1 MGTSPSVITNRR
13 QGKSYTATQSMN
25 VFFDELEQKNNKP
38 KEYLNYSTDALAV
51 VIALI
56 EQGKGLVEITELLE
70 TKRNRS
76 LEYYIGIA
84 SPAHQTQADKIYKYF
99 AKKHTVRRLK
109 NEMISDWMLAVD
121 EIAENPERINKDS
134 IKILVTLPKF
144 YKENRDLEL
153 LMRDYK
159 SVPSKVAMPLV
170 DFDMSIKFVKT
181 IERSALSGKYK
192 DYYWSTP
199 TGHLLRIRQEP
210 SNVGISAWDYISQQ
224 GTIKIKG
231 KYCKAVRLQ
240 GYDFNILQPIP
251 TMEILSA

>member
-1 MGTSPSVITNRR
+1 MGTSPSVIIGR
-13 QGKSYTATQSMN
+13 QMGKSYTATQSMN
-25 VFFDELEQKNNKP
+25 VFFDELEQKSKP
-38 KEYLNYSTDALAV
+38 KEYLNYNTDALAV

-70 TKRNRS
+70 TKINRS
-76 LEYYIGIA
+76 LEYYIDIA
-84 SPAHQTQADKIYKYF
+84 SPAHQEQANKIYKYF
-99 AKKHTVRRLK
+99 AKKHTIRRLK

-121 EIAENPERINKDS
+121 EITENRQRINKDS

-144 YKENRDLEL
+144 YKENRDVEL
-153 LMRDYK
+153 LIRDYK

-170 DFDMSIKFVKT
+170 DFDMNIKFVKT
-181 IERSALSGKYK
+181 IERNALAGKYK

-210 SNVGISAWDYISQQ
+210 SNAGMSAWDYISQQ
-224 GTIKIKG
+224 GTIRITG

-240 GYDFNILQPIP
+240 GYNFNLLQPVP